1 MKIVISDNPPY
12 FLDPDEPVVGC
23 EEQVVNGQTVW
34 RFRCRHCGPGHFHGP
49 GEGQMG
55 NVGSVEAG

>member
-1 MKIVISDNPPY
+1 MKIVISDIPSY

-23 EEQVVNGQTVW
+23 EKQVVDGQTVW
-34 RFRCRHCGPGHFHGP
+34 RFRYRHCGPDHFHGP